1 MVRLRAQ
8 LFSTKH
14 DKNMKK
20 ILICLMVICCS
31 ACSEIPTKQ
40 ATVINE
46 PSYVYNVGN
55 IKYVEFDGH
64 QYVMYASGHRGSIC
78 HSPNCPCLEQYKK
91 SNESIPIY

>member
-1 MVRLRAQ
+1 
-8 LFSTKH
+8 
-14 DKNMKK
+14 MKM

-64 QYVMYASGHRGSIC
+64 QYVMYASAHRGSIC

-91 SNESIPIY
+91 SNGSIPIY